1 MLSPNRIAKPLLLI
15 FTIFTMVIPNALWGQ
30 SCDANF
36 GATSTPISLEAQFIN
51 LSSGNYTTASW
62 DFGDGWIVSDNAP
75 IVSHSYTAAGTYYVC
90 VTIADATS
98 NCNSTYCHSIYVDAT
113 SVVDSVCHTTDCVF
127 PGDANADNVVNAYD
141 VLPIALNYATFGTP
155 RPNASSSFYGQ
166 YAADWQ
172 QTTPSGVD
180 LKHADCNGDGFID
193 FQDMTAIQQHFSFEH
208 DGFLAKTADGVPL
221 YVVFDPVVYPT
232 TPNDPLV
239 LSAGIYLGTAT
250 ETIKNINGLAFLLEY
265 DEQIVEPNSVNVQF
279 HNQSIIAQSNT
290 PLEMA
295 IDDSNNG
302 LVALAYA
309 RADRENAH
317 GFSKLA
323 TVSFTISDIILNSAS
338 TISVGLNPAAI
349 VAMDSLGNPVNI
361 SGIESNIL
369 LNTTA
374 TDQQFNDP
382 SRIRVY
388 PNPAEQYINID
399 LDDFKGEQ
407 ITIHNMYGQKVREV
421 QVEQGIRQKMLSV
434 NQLTTGLYTI
444 TIRTEEGVISRQIF
458 IK

>member
-1 MLSPNRIAKPLLLI
+1 MFSPYRIAKPLLLI
-15 FTIFTMVIPNALWGQ
+15 FTIFIMVIPSLRGQ
-30 SCDANF
+30 SCEAKF
-36 GATSTPISLEAQFIN
+36 GATSIPISLEAQFIN
-51 LSSGNYTTASW
+51 LSTGNYTTTSW
-62 DFGDGWIVSDNAP
+62 NFGDGWVVSDNAAT
-75 IVSHSYTAAGTYYVC
+75 VTHAYTAAGTYYVC
-90 VTIADATS
+90 VTISDANS
-98 NCNSTYCHSIYVDAT
+98 SCNSTYCNSIYVDAT
-113 SVVDSVCHTTDCVF
+113 SVIDSVCQTTDCVF

-141 VLPIALNYATFGTP
+141 VLPIALNYATFGTA
-155 RPNASSSFYGQ
+155 RPNANTSFYGQ

-172 QTTPSGVD
+172 QTTPNGAD
-180 LKHADCNGDGFID
+180 LKHADCNGDGLID
-193 FQDMTAIQQHFSFEH
+193 FQDITAIQQHFSFEH
-208 DGFLAKTADGVPL
+208 DGFLPKSADGVPL

-232 TPNDPLV
+232 NPNDPLV
-239 LSAGIYLGTAT
+239 LSAGVYLGTAT
-250 ETIKNINGLAFLLEY
+250 ETIKNINGLAFLLDY
-265 DEQIVEPNSVNVQF
+265 DENIVEPNSVNVQF
-279 HNQSIIAQSNT
+279 HNQSIIANSNM

-295 IDDSNNG
+295 IDDATNG
-302 LVALAYA
+302 IVAMAYA
-309 RADRENAH
+309 RTDQQNAH

-323 TVSFTISDIILNSAS
+323 TVSFTISDVIINFSNS
-338 TISVGLNPAAI
+338 IQVGLNPNAI
-349 VAMDSLGNPVNI
+349 VAMDSLGNPVSI

-382 SRIRVY
+382 SRIRVF

-407 ITIHNMYGQKVREV
+407 ITIHNMYGQKVREE

-434 NQLTTGLYTI
+434 SQLTTGLYTI